1 MASSNTN
8 GRTRAARDRRLTR
21 AEVVKLIDRGA
32 RKRRAMS
39 AEELVSR
46 YRAGTLYDPG
56 EVADLLGL
64 ASLLAEDDPLFV
76 AP

>member
-1 MASSNTN
+1 MRTTLRN
-8 GRTRAARDRRLTR
+8 GTTKAAPDR
-21 AEVVKLIDRGA
+21 KLSRKQIVADLDRNA
-32 RKRRAMS
+32 RRRRGMTAKD
-39 AEELVSR
+39 LVEA

-64 ASLLAEDDPLFV
+64 ASLLGEDDPLYV